1 MATAKSTKPKANV
14 IAPAPVQLIDF
25 KDVENELF
33 GVVGTPERDEYEA
46 RVALELLP
54 KTIREYRLRHKL
66 TQDELGARIG
76 VQKAQISK
84 LERSPANVTLATL
97 RRVFKAL
104 DLDIHFVV
112 RPTLPQAA

>member
-1 MATAKSTKPKANV
+1 MATAKSTKSKAR
-14 IAPAPVQLIDF
+14 ITPEAPVQLIDF
-25 KDVENELF
+25 KDVEDELF
-33 GVVGTPERDEYEA
+33 GIPDTPERAEYEA

-66 TQDELGARIG
+66 TQEELGARIG

-104 DLDIHFVV
+104 DMDIQFVL
-112 RPTLPQAA
+112 RPVLPQAA

>member
-1 MATAKSTKPKANV
+1 MATTKFIQSKTDNDYKT
-14 IAPAPVQLIDF
+14 PVQLIDF

-33 GVVGTPERDEYEA
+33 GVQGTPERDEYEA
-46 RVALELLP
+46 RIALELLP

-66 TQDELGARIG
+66 TQNELGERIG

-84 LERSPANVTLATL
+84 LERNSSNVTLGTL

-104 DLDIHFVV
+104 NTDIQFIL
-112 RPTLPQAA
+112 RPIMPQA